1 MLKKIGIYMMIT
13 LTISL
18 MGACREDELEL
29 NDPIDLLDYTTPS
42 GQFEAIW
49 QSMLTSYIMWDVDST
64 DWDAIYE
71 EYMPKFE
78 ALDDQEY
85 VATSDMKT
93 LYENIFKG
101 IRDHHL
107 SLHVYNYWAEP
118 DEDASDFWILPYWTE
133 VKSRNYYHEMH
144 LNHCDS
150 MEDLPIVAHLR
161 QLEKQGK
168 ASQIKYG
175 YFTDERMDIVT
186 ALVDEGI
193 PYIYFSGFSLS
204 PLIKSSERDES
215 ATAAYLA
222 LKNFQNNVL
231 TLPDN
236 QIEGVILDVRG
247 NGGGYVADYKY
258 LLGILIDK
266 PLKILES
273 RNKTGLGKYDYSVW
287 TPYYYYPSDQHRT
300 GFTKPIVVL
309 ADVNS
314 ASMAEVTSLAVR
326 NIPNSCIIGER
337 TTGAMGI
344 LGYEYST
351 YYSGTFGEEDGPH
364 YCYMSDHLNRTVNG
378 EVLEGIGVTPDIS
391 LKFNLAEVTEGN
403 DTWMDRAISYIQNG
417 N

>member
-1 MLKKIGIYMMIT
+1 
-13 LTISL
+13 
-18 MGACREDELEL
+18 
-29 NDPIDLLDYTTPS
+29 
-42 GQFEAIW
+42 
-49 QSMLTSYIMWDVDST
+49 
-64 DWDAIYE
+64 
-71 EYMPKFE
+71 MPKFE

-85 VATSDMKT
+85 VATSDMKA

-107 SLHVYNYWAEP
+107 SLHVYNDWAEP

-204 PLIKSSERDES
+204 PLVKSSERDES

-231 TLPDN
+231 TLPDSE
-236 QIEGVILDVRG
+236 IEGVIFDVRG

-351 YYSGTFGEEDGPH
+351 YYSGTFGDEDGPH
-364 YCYMSDHLNRTVNG
+364 YCYMSDHLNRTLNG